1 MRVERSGRMAVT
13 GDSLGGPGRRLLKDQ
28 RVIGYGGRD
37 FQRCFVVVCILCSFN
52 RLLWV
57 CPFFLSHYYLASRF
71 RRSRIRAH
79 RLWLMRCRWKSMR
92 RWRRAL
98 HPNSRF
104 QVAVLGYI
112 YWYRLLG
119 RWARVIM
126 SSRRSV
132 ILLFCHSAV
141 LSICCFV
148 NLSVCKLELRH
159 SVWYLV
165 CPLWH
170 LFPSLWHTILLY
182 YGTLSL
188 STVHGGVGAILLRR
202 GQPASWIRASP
213 LCRGRAAPW
222 IPGVWASSPRQEPAV
237 LGRWSSSGGCLGYG
251 WVECGNCRFIW
262 FILVHFTLWG
272 TFIK

>member
-37 FQRCFVVVCILCSFN
+37 CQRCFVVVCILCSFN

-98 HPNSRF
+98 QPNSRF

-165 CPLWH
+165 CPPWH
-170 LFPSLWHTILLY
+170 FVSFIMTYYPSLLWYSVSLY
-182 YGTLSL
+182 SAWGSWGDSASSRATCIMDSGE
-188 STVHGGVGAILLRR
+188 SVMSRASCTMDSGGLGEF
-202 GQPASWIRASP
+202 PASRASSTREMVVIWG
-213 LCRGRAAPW
+213 LPW
-222 IPGVWASSPRQEPAV
+222 IWV
-237 LGRWSSSGGCLGYG
+237 SGM
-251 WVECGNCRFIW
+251 W
-262 FILVHFTLWG
+262 
-272 TFIK
+272 